1 MGDYEDGPQLI
12 PFVEDDGYVSP
23 EFDLPSG
30 SEDEGVEP
38 TSKRARHGTPTLE
51 DEEELALRLLRGQ
64 WPPYIGYILLIF
76 SLLRN

>member
-23 EFDLPSG
+23 EFELPSAN
-30 SEDEGVEP
+30 EDADPEP
-38 TSKRARHGTPTLE
+38 TSKRARHGTPTLK

-64 WPPYIGYILLIF
+64 
-76 SLLRN
+76 